1 MMMILS
7 ALFCLTSCLKSDNDE
22 TIFHDDVGI
31 TSFTLGTLNRYV
43 HTLSK
48 NGADSIYKTTVTGS
62 QYAFYIDQNA
72 HEIYNPDSLPY
83 GTDASRV
90 VCTVVT
96 KYSGVVAIK
105 STVSDSIRWYSTSDS
120 IDFTQPREFIVY
132 ANSNQAMTR
141 YKVRVNVHQE
151 EGNVFN
157 WTQAGSSS
165 LFANLKGMKGMTVG
179 EEVLVFGTNGE
190 ETVVIGHGADGWT
203 QRPSAQGAFSE
214 DAWKNVVK
222 KDGVLFMKSGTQLL
236 RRTADGEW
244 EKTADVDL
252 RQLVASSS
260 SSLYALTQQGV
271 V

>member
-7 ALFCLTSCLKSDNDE
+7 ALFCLTSCLKSDNAE

-157 WTQAGSSS
+157 WTQASSSS

-190 ETVVIGHGADGWT
+190 ETVVIGHGAPYG
-203 QRPSAQGAFSE
+203 
-214 DAWKNVVK
+214 
-222 KDGVLFMKSGTQLL
+222 
-236 RRTADGEW
+236 
-244 EKTADVDL
+244 
-252 RQLVASSS
+252 
-260 SSLYALTQQGV
+260 
-271 V
+271 